1 MNPRGCLVQIAP
13 RWVGKEP
20 MLKAQHY
27 HGCLIACTE
36 TIKQAIFK
44 DGQIDSGW
52 LSLSR
57 LTKAR
62 RKKKK
67 KKQKEESNPG
77 FFIVRNVFNSR
88 LDGPQAFP
96 VSISSVLN
104 KESTLLGR
112 LNLHKIYHFFFPESQ
127 SCCFI
132 NPAHWSLFCFLK
144 QDEQHSPLLQ
154 EKSLKCLGIAV
165 MFPLRFLFSK
175 PHILSPF

>member
-1 MNPRGCLVQIAP
+1 MNGFSSGNMALPQNHGDGMNPRDCLVQIAP
-13 RWVGKEP
+13 RWIGKEP

-67 KKQKEESNPG
+67 KKKQKGIE
-77 FFIVRNVFNSR
+77 SR
-88 LDGPQAFP
+88 LFHCQECFQQQVGWSAG
-96 VSISSVLN
+96 ISS
-104 KESTLLGR
+104 
-112 LNLHKIYHFFFPESQ
+112 IY
-127 SCCFI
+127 
-132 NPAHWSLFCFLK
+132 K
-144 QDEQHSPLLQ
+144 
-154 EKSLKCLGIAV
+154 
-165 MFPLRFLFSK
+165 
-175 PHILSPF
+175 LSP